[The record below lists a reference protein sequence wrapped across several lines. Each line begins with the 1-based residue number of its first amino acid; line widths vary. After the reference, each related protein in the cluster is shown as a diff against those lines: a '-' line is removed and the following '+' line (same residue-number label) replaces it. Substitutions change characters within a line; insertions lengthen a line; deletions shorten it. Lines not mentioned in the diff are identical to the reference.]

1 MDLEGVGSNVFA
13 GFLLKS
19 IRRHVTERTQACH
32 VTVTAGYYIGGH
44 VVLFLTIR
52 KA

>member
-1 MDLEGVGSNVFA
+1 M
-13 GFLLKS
+13 LKS
-19 IRRHVTERTQACH
+19 IRRHVIEKTRSCH
-32 VTVTAGYYIGGH
+32 ITVTAGYYIGGH